1 MQNSSLWV
9 KKVEEASGESANAFR
24 TWNYPVREMYKILWE
39 SMRRGG
45 GFLETPAEGIRR
57 VYRKC
62 HFDCLNK
69 TDEIFQVLAHPD
81 GSYAF
86 IHDSSWVKYEV
97 LQDCNLAEVGE
108 VFGEQPVAM
117 ATSLL
122 PSYEALNNNLSEA

>member
-9 KKVEEASGESANAFR
+9 KKVEDASGESANAFR

-39 SMRRGG
+39 SMRR
-45 GFLETPAEGIRR
+45 
-57 VYRKC
+57 
-62 HFDCLNK
+62 
-69 TDEIFQVLAHPD
+69 VLAHPD

-97 LQDCNLAEVGE
+97 LQDCSLAEVGE

-122 PSYEALNNNLSEA
+122 PSYEALNNNLSDA